1 MSAPEAPLLRVE
13 DLHVTY
19 DTPTGLV
26 RAVSGV
32 SFELGREKLGIVGE
46 SGSGKS
52 QTGRAILGLTAPGG
66 QVHAQR
72 MEFEGTDLL
81 TADER
86 TMRRIRGA
94 GISMIMQD
102 PKYSLNPVMTV
113 GAQIQEAFLVHRKTS
128 KQEARARTLDM
139 LRAVKIREPERVYKA
154 YPHEVSGGMGQ
165 RIMIAMMMIPEPDII
180 IADEPTSALDVTV
193 QLQVLAVLD
202 DMIRERGMGLIFI
215 SHDLNLIASFCDRI
229 LIMYG
234 GKVMEECAAADLDQ
248 AQHPYTRG
256 LLNCL
261 PSLEGGHDDLPVL
274 QRDPSWLTSPG
285 APGVIEIQGLDV
297 VFGHGRKSFMRYVTS
312 RSRSSGASPMAWSAS
327 LARVKPPCYEPLRG
341 CSVALPGL
349 VARCGSQRSRCRASY
364 ARSSFA
370 VVCKW
375 YSRIPSVRCTPRHTV
390 DTILSEPA
398 RVHRLDRI
406 EQRVVHALEE
416 VGLNASFR
424 FRYPHQISG
433 GQRQRVSIARALITD
448 PEIILLD
455 EPTSALD
462 VSVQAE
468 VLNLL
473 MRLKRE
479 HGLTYILVSHNLA
492 VIAHMCEVLIGDAK
506 WRGSGNHE
514 CTAVA

>member
-1 MSAPEAPLLRVE
+1 MTQPEAPLLSVE

-19 DTPTGLV
+19 DMPTGLV

-52 QTGRAILGLTAPGG
+52 QTGRAILGLSAPGG
-66 QVHAQR
+66 RVRAKR
-72 MEFEGTDLL
+72 MEFKGTDLL
-81 TADER
+81 NADER

-113 GAQIQEAFLVHRKTS
+113 GTQIAEAFRIHRKTS
-128 KQEARARTLDM
+128 RREARSRTLGM

-202 DMIRERGMGLIFI
+202 DMISERGMGLIFI

-234 GKVMEECAAADLDQ
+234 GRVMEECSAENLHQ

-261 PSLEGGHDDLPVL
+261 PSLEGGHDELPVL

-285 APGVIEIQGLDV
+285 A
-297 VFGHGRKSFMRYVTS
+297 
-312 RSRSSGASPMAWSAS
+312 SG
-327 LARVKPPCYEPLRG
+327 
-341 CSVALPGL
+341 
-349 VARCGSQRSRCRASY
+349 
-364 ARSSFA
+364 
-370 VVCKW
+370 
-375 YSRIPSVRCTPRHTV
+375 
-390 DTILSEPA
+390 
-398 RVHRLDRI
+398 
-406 EQRVVHALEE
+406 
-416 VGLNASFR
+416 
-424 FRYPHQISG
+424 
-433 GQRQRVSIARALITD
+433 
-448 PEIILLD
+448 
-455 EPTSALD
+455 
-462 VSVQAE
+462 
-468 VLNLL
+468 
-473 MRLKRE
+473 
-479 HGLTYILVSHNLA
+479 
-492 VIAHMCEVLIGDAK
+492 
-506 WRGSGNHE
+506 
-514 CTAVA
+514 

>member
-1 MSAPEAPLLRVE
+1 MTAPEAPLLTVE

-66 QVHAQR
+66 QIRAR
-72 MEFEGTDLL
+72 RLEFEGTDLL
-81 TADER
+81 NADER

-128 KQEARARTLDM
+128 KQEARDRTLDM
-139 LRAVKIREPERVYKA
+139 LRSVKIREPERVYKA

-261 PSLEGGHDDLPVL
+261 PGLEGGHDELPVL

-285 APGVIEIQGLDV
+285 DPG
-297 VFGHGRKSFMRYVTS
+297 
-312 RSRSSGASPMAWSAS
+312 
-327 LARVKPPCYEPLRG
+327 
-341 CSVALPGL
+341 
-349 VARCGSQRSRCRASY
+349 
-364 ARSSFA
+364 
-370 VVCKW
+370 
-375 YSRIPSVRCTPRHTV
+375 
-390 DTILSEPA
+390 
-398 RVHRLDRI
+398 
-406 EQRVVHALEE
+406 
-416 VGLNASFR
+416 
-424 FRYPHQISG
+424 
-433 GQRQRVSIARALITD
+433 
-448 PEIILLD
+448 
-455 EPTSALD
+455 
-462 VSVQAE
+462 
-468 VLNLL
+468 
-473 MRLKRE
+473 
-479 HGLTYILVSHNLA
+479 
-492 VIAHMCEVLIGDAK
+492 
-506 WRGSGNHE
+506 
-514 CTAVA
+514 

>member
-1 MSAPEAPLLRVE
+1 MTQAAEAPLLIVE

-26 RAVSGV
+26 HAVRGV

-66 QVHAQR
+66 QVRAKR

-81 TADER
+81 TADAR

-113 GAQIQEAFLVHRKTS
+113 GAQIAEAFRVHRKTS
-128 KQEARARTLDM
+128 KREARARTLDM

-202 DMIRERGMGLIFI
+202 DMISERGMGLIFI

-234 GKVMEECAAADLDQ
+234 GRVMEECSAENLHQ
-248 AQHPYTRG
+248 ARHPYTRG

-261 PSLEGGHDDLPVL
+261 PSLEGGHDELPVL

-285 APGVIEIQGLDV
+285 A
-297 VFGHGRKSFMRYVTS
+297 
-312 RSRSSGASPMAWSAS
+312 SG
-327 LARVKPPCYEPLRG
+327 
-341 CSVALPGL
+341 
-349 VARCGSQRSRCRASY
+349 
-364 ARSSFA
+364 
-370 VVCKW
+370 
-375 YSRIPSVRCTPRHTV
+375 
-390 DTILSEPA
+390 
-398 RVHRLDRI
+398 
-406 EQRVVHALEE
+406 
-416 VGLNASFR
+416 
-424 FRYPHQISG
+424 
-433 GQRQRVSIARALITD
+433 
-448 PEIILLD
+448 
-455 EPTSALD
+455 
-462 VSVQAE
+462 
-468 VLNLL
+468 
-473 MRLKRE
+473 
-479 HGLTYILVSHNLA
+479 
-492 VIAHMCEVLIGDAK
+492 
-506 WRGSGNHE
+506 
-514 CTAVA
+514 